1 MIERKKMSKNF
12 MKKSVA
18 SGEVSESKKI
28 FDTSSKKPHRFNVR
42 WLLVFYDVCI
52 YFAVAFLL
60 LMVYEDVVVSTI
72 KNNVQIGIIG
82 FASIF
87 AMRFV
92 FDIYRQIWRYG
103 GIQSYIRLLICD
115 GCGFIL
121 FLLLELA
128 LPVERI
134 LIVKILAVSC
144 INLLGALAIRMV
156 YRYAYKCGNQKN
168 IVGRFLFKVLR
179 FFGGKSLDIQAK
191 TDVQLIKIAIVGAG
205 RVGTGLAEELIN
217 SKSAS
222 YVPRCFIDINEEKV
236 GRKIHGINILSQEQA
251 DYKLLEDYGIQEIV
265 FAVPQLDA
273 EKRKALFDY
282 YSLSGC
288 KIKVYDY
295 PLVDNENNKGKRH
308 IREFDI
314 EELLFR
320 KQLDV
325 LDKEV
330 IDYYQNKRIL
340 ITGGGGSI
348 GSELCRQ
355 IAKMNP
361 EKLIVLDVCENGA
374 YEIQQELKMI
384 YGNDLQIQIEIVSVC
399 NRTGL
404 ERVFSEHKPQIVLNA
419 AAHKHVPLMEK
430 NCVEAVENNVFGTLN
445 TVELS
450 EKYGVERLI
459 MVSTDKAV
467 NPTNVMGATK
477 RVCEMIGQAY
487 SQKESVTTY
496 SATRFGNVL
505 GSAGSVIPL
514 FKKQIARGGPITI
527 TDKRIVRYFMTIPEA
542 SQLVLK
548 SGAMAK
554 NGELF
559 VLDMGKPI
567 KIIELAENMIRLSGM
582 EPYNDIEI
590 IETGLRPGEKLYEET
605 LVNSELEKTESTSI
619 FIEREKPISM
629 NEMNAKLS
637 VLKTAVETGDDKAVK
652 EALKVVV
659 PSYKSPEEVNKNA
672 SEAKEMKAAVTAG

>member
-1 MIERKKMSKNF
+1 M
-12 MKKSVA
+12 
-18 SGEVSESKKI
+18 SKKI
-28 FDTSSKKPHRFNVR
+28 IEKIPFLKKAEEGTNALNDKTSKNHRFNIR

-52 YFAVAFLL
+52 YAFVSVLL

-72 KNNVQIGIIG
+72 SNNIYISIIG
-82 FASIF
+82 FVSVF
-87 AMRFV
+87 SMRFA

-103 GIQSYIRLLICD
+103 GIQSYIKLLICD
-115 GCGFIL
+115 GCAFLL
-121 FLLLELA
+121 FLVIELI
-128 LPVERI
+128 LPVEKI
-134 LIVKILAVSC
+134 LIVKILAISC
-144 INLLGALAIRMV
+144 INLLAALAIRMI
-156 YRYAYKCGNQKN
+156 YRYAYKCGNQN
-168 IVGRFLFKVLR
+168 SLVGRVLFKILR

-191 TDVQLIKIAIVGAG
+191 QDVHLIKIAIVGAG
-205 RVGTGLAEELIN
+205 RVGTSLAEDLIN
-217 SKSAS
+217 NRNAS
-222 YVPRCFIDINEEKV
+222 YVPRCFIDVDEDKV
-236 GRKIHGINILSQEQA
+236 GRKIHGILILSQEQA
-251 DYKLLEDYGIQEIV
+251 TFKLLEEHGVQEIV
-265 FAVPQLDA
+265 FAVPQLSA
-273 EKRKALFDY
+273 ERRKELFDY
-282 YSLSGC
+282 YSQSGC
-288 KIKVYDY
+288 KIKVYDF
-295 PLVDNENNKGKRH
+295 PLVESDTDNGKRH

-325 LDKEV
+325 VDEPV
-330 IDYYQNKRIL
+330 INYYKNKRVL

-355 IAKMNP
+355 IAKMGP
-361 EKLIVLDVCENGA
+361 EKLVVLDVYENGA
-374 YEIQQELKMI
+374 YDVQQELKMI
-384 YGNDLQIQIEIVSVC
+384 YGNELNIQIEIVSVC
-399 NRTGL
+399 NKAGL
-404 ERVFSEHKPQIVLNA
+404 ERVFAEHKPQIVLNA
-419 AAHKHVPLMEK
+419 AAHKHVPLMEH

-450 EKYGVERLI
+450 EKYGVERFM

-477 RVCEMIGQAY
+477 RMCEMIVGSY
-487 SQKESVTTY
+487 SRKESGTTY

-514 FKKQIARGGPITI
+514 FKKQISRGGPLTI

-548 SGAMAK
+548 SGAMAE

-582 EPYNDIEI
+582 EPYNDIDI
-590 IETGLRPGEKLYEET
+590 VETGLRPGEKLYEET
-605 LVNSELEKTESTSI
+605 LVNADLEKTQSSSI
-619 FIEREKPISM
+619 FIERETPVSI
-629 NEMNAKLS
+629 NELNAKLS
-637 VLKTAVETGDDKAVK
+637 VLRTAVETGDDSAVK

-659 PSYKSPEEVNKNA
+659 PTFKTPEEVNSHA
-672 SEAKEMKAAVTAG
+672 SESKEMKNAVMV

>member
-1 MIERKKMSKNF
+1 
-12 MKKSVA
+12 
-18 SGEVSESKKI
+18 
-28 FDTSSKKPHRFNVR
+28 
-42 WLLVFYDVCI
+42 
-52 YFAVAFLL
+52 
-60 LMVYEDVVVSTI
+60 MVYEDVVVSTI
-72 KNNVQIGIIG
+72 GNSVMIAIIG
-82 FASIF
+82 LVAIF
-87 AMRFV
+87 SMRFV

-115 GCGFIL
+115 ACGFVL
-121 FLLLELA
+121 FLVLELIF
-128 LPVERI
+128 PVEKI
-134 LIVKILAVSC
+134 LIVKILAISC
-144 INLLGALAIRMV
+144 INLLGALALRMI
-156 YRYAYKCGNQKN
+156 YRYAYKCGTQNS
-168 IVGRFLFKVLR
+168 IVGVVLFKILR

-217 SKSAS
+217 NKNAS
-222 YVPRCFIDINEEKV
+222 YVPRCFIDINEDKV

-251 DYKLLEDYGIQEIV
+251 TFKLLQDYEVQEIV

-273 EKRKALFDY
+273 EKRKELFDY
-282 YSLSGC
+282 YSQSGC

-295 PLVDNENNKGKRH
+295 PLVENETNKGKRH

-325 LDKEV
+325 VDEAV
-330 IDYYQNKRIL
+330 VEYYKNKRIL

-355 IAKMNP
+355 IAKMGP
-361 EKLIVLDVCENGA
+361 EKLVILDICENGA
-374 YEIQQELKMI
+374 YDVQQELKMA
-384 YGNDLQIQIEIVSVC
+384 YGDKLDIQIEIVSVC
-399 NRTGL
+399 NKTGL
-404 ERVFSEHKPQIVLNA
+404 ERVFKEHEPHIVLNA
-419 AAHKHVPLMEK
+419 AAHKHVPLMEH

-445 TVELS
+445 TVEMS

-477 RVCEMIGQAY
+477 RVCEMIVGAY
-487 SQKESVTTY
+487 SQKESRTTY

-548 SGAMAK
+548 SGAMAE

-605 LVNSELEKTESTSI
+605 LVNSDLEKTASSSI
-619 FIEREKPISM
+619 FIEREKPVSI

-637 VLKTAVETGDDKAVK
+637 VLRTAVETGDDNAVK

-659 PSYKSPEEVNKNA
+659 PTFKTPEEVNRNA
-672 SEAKEMKAAVTAG
+672 SEAKEMKNAVTV

>member
-1 MIERKKMSKNF
+1 MSKKLNENRIF
-12 MKKSVA
+12 SAKDTAKNENTKKNQ
-18 SGEVSESKKI
+18 
-28 FDTSSKKPHRFNVR
+28 RFNIR

-52 YFAVAFLL
+52 YVVVSFLL
-60 LMVYEDVVVSTI
+60 LMVYEDVTVYTSENSIFVAL
-72 KNNVQIGIIG
+72 IG
-82 FASIF
+82 FFAIF
-87 AMRFV
+87 SVRFA

-115 GCGFIL
+115 ACGFGL
-121 FLLLELA
+121 FFALEYA
-128 LPVERI
+128 LPVEKI
-134 LIVKILAVSC
+134 LIVKILAISC
-144 INLLGALAIRMV
+144 MNLLGALSLRMI
-156 YRYAYKCGNQKN
+156 YRYAYKCGTQNS
-168 IVGRFLFKVLR
+168 IVGVMLFKILR

-205 RVGTGLAEELIN
+205 RVGTTLAEELIN
-217 SKSAS
+217 NKNAS

-236 GRKIHGINILSQEQA
+236 GRKIHGVVILSQEQA
-251 DYKLLEDYGIQEIV
+251 TFKKLQEYGIQEIV
-265 FAVPQLDA
+265 FAVPQLDS
-273 EKRKALFDY
+273 EKRKELFDY
-282 YSLSGC
+282 YSQSGC

-295 PLVDNENNKGKRH
+295 SFSDNDANNGKRL

-320 KQLDV
+320 KQLEVVDNDV
-325 LDKEV
+325 VDFYK
-330 IDYYQNKRIL
+330 NKRVL

-361 EKLIVLDVCENGA
+361 EKLIVVDICENGA
-374 YEIQQELKMI
+374 YDIQQELKMT
-384 YGNDLQIQIEIVSVC
+384 YGNNLDIQIEIVSVC
-399 NRTGL
+399 NRLGL
-404 ERVFSEHKPQIVLNA
+404 ERVFKEHSPHIVLNA
-419 AAHKHVPLMEK
+419 AAHKHVPLMER

-445 TVELS
+445 TVQLS
-450 EKYGVERLI
+450 EKYGVQRVM

-477 RVCEMIGQAY
+477 RVCEMIIGAY
-487 SQKESVTTY
+487 SKNNSGTTY

-514 FKKQIARGGPITI
+514 FKKQISRGGPITL

-567 KIIELAENMIRLSGM
+567 KILELAENMIRLSGL
-582 EPYNDIEI
+582 EPYTDIDI

-605 LVNSELEKTESTSI
+605 LVNSDLEKTASSSI
-619 FIEREKPISM
+619 FIEREEPISIA
-629 NEMNAKLS
+629 ELNAKLS
-637 VLKTAVETGDDKAVK
+637 VLKTAVETGDDNAVK
-652 EALKVVV
+652 EALKAVV
-659 PSYKSPEEVNKNA
+659 PTFKSPEEVNKNA
-672 SEAKEMKAAVTAG
+672 DESKEMKAAVTIG

>member
-1 MIERKKMSKNF
+1 MF
-12 MKKSVA
+12 
-18 SGEVSESKKI
+18 KKI
-28 FDTSSKKPHRFNVR
+28 NKNKDVLNETSENEQIVVNDSSKKSHRFNVR

-52 YFAVAFLL
+52 YVVVSFLL
-60 LMVYEDVVVSTI
+60 LMIYEDVVVYTSENSI
-72 KNNVQIGIIG
+72 MIAFIG
-82 FASIF
+82 FVSIF
-87 AMRFV
+87 SMRFA

-115 GCGFIL
+115 ACGFAL
-121 FLLLELA
+121 FFALEYA
-128 LPVERI
+128 LPVEKI

-144 INLLGALAIRMV
+144 INLLGALAIRMI
-156 YRYAYKCGNQKN
+156 YRYAYKCGTQNS
-168 IVGRFLFKVLR
+168 IVGIVLFKILR

-205 RVGTGLAEELIN
+205 RVGTSLAEELIN
-217 SKSAS
+217 NKNAS
-222 YVPRCFIDINEEKV
+222 YVPRCFIDINEAKV
-236 GRKIHGINILSQEQA
+236 GRKIHGIVILSQEQA
-251 DYKLLEDYGIQEIV
+251 TFKLLQDYGIQEIV
-265 FAVPQLDA
+265 FAVPQLDG

-282 YSLSGC
+282 YSQSGC

-295 PLVDNENNKGKRH
+295 PLVESENNKGKRH

-325 LDKEV
+325 VDSDVVE
-330 IDYYQNKRIL
+330 YYKSKRVL

-361 EKLIVLDVCENGA
+361 EKLIVLDICENGA
-374 YEIQQELKMI
+374 YEIQQELKMT
-384 YGNDLQIQIEIVSVC
+384 YGNDIDIQIEIVSVC
-399 NRTGL
+399 NKLAL
-404 ERVFSEHKPQIVLNA
+404 ERVFKEHKPQIVLNA
-419 AAHKHVPLMEK
+419 AAHKHVPLMEH
-430 NCVEAVENNVFGTLN
+430 NCIEAVENNVFGTLN
-445 TVELS
+445 TVEIS

-477 RVCEMIGQAY
+477 RVCEMICQSY
-487 SQKESVTTY
+487 SCKDSGTTY

-514 FKKQIARGGPITI
+514 FKKQISRGGPITL

-548 SGAMAK
+548 SGAMAE

-567 KIIELAENMIRLSGM
+567 KIIDLAENMIRLSGM
-582 EPYNDIEI
+582 EPYKDIDI
-590 IETGLRPGEKLYEET
+590 VETGLRPGEKLYEET
-605 LVNSELEKTESTSI
+605 LVNSGLEKTESSSI
-619 FIEREKPISM
+619 FIERETPVSI
-629 NEMNAKLS
+629 NEMTAKLN
-637 VLKTAVETGDDKAVK
+637 VLKTAVETGDDEAVK

-659 PSYKSPEEVNKNA
+659 PTFKAPEEVNANA
-672 SEAKEMKAAVTAG
+672 SEAKEMKNAVTVG

>member
-1 MIERKKMSKNF
+1 MSKKFNE
-12 MKKSVA
+12 KNISQTPDA
-18 SGEVSESKKI
+18 ERNENSKK
-28 FDTSSKKPHRFNVR
+28 THRFNIR
-42 WLLVFYDVCI
+42 WLLVFYDMCI
-52 YFAVAFLL
+52 YVVVSFLL
-60 LMVYEDVVVSTI
+60 LMVYEDVVVYTNENSI
-72 KNNVQIGIIG
+72 MVALIG
-82 FASIF
+82 FFAIF
-87 AMRFV
+87 SMRFA

-115 GCGFIL
+115 MCA
-121 FLLLELA
+121 FLLFFGLEHA
-128 LPVERI
+128 LPVEKV
-134 LIVKILAVSC
+134 LIVKILSISC
-144 INLLGALAIRMV
+144 MNLLGALAIRMV
-156 YRYAYKCGNQKN
+156 YRYAYKCGTQNSV
-168 IVGRFLFKVLR
+168 VGVLLFKLLR

-205 RVGTGLAEELIN
+205 RVGTTLAEELIN
-217 SKSAS
+217 NKNAS

-236 GRKIHGINILSQEQA
+236 GRKIHGVIILSQEQA
-251 DYKLLEDYGIQEIV
+251 TFKKLQEYGIQEIV
-265 FAVPQLDA
+265 FAVPQLDS
-273 EKRKALFDY
+273 EKRKELFDY
-282 YSLSGC
+282 YSQSGC

-295 PLVDNENNKGKRH
+295 SFSDNDANNGKRH

-320 KQLDV
+320 KQL
-325 LDKEV
+325 EV
-330 IDYYQNKRIL
+330 VDNEVVDFYKNKRVL

-361 EKLIVLDVCENGA
+361 ERLVIVDICENGA
-374 YEIQQELKMI
+374 YDIQQELKMT
-384 YGNDLQIQIEIVSVC
+384 YGNNLDIQIEIVSVC
-399 NRTGL
+399 NRLGL
-404 ERVFSEHKPQIVLNA
+404 ERVFKEHSPHIVLNA
-419 AAHKHVPLMEK
+419 AAHKHVPLMER

-445 TVELS
+445 TVQLS
-450 EKYGVERLI
+450 EKYGVQRVM

-477 RVCEMIGQAY
+477 RMCEMIIGAY
-487 SQKESVTTY
+487 SKKNLGTTY

-514 FKKQIARGGPITI
+514 FKKQISRGGPITL

-567 KIIELAENMIRLSGM
+567 KILELAENMIRLSGL
-582 EPYNDIEI
+582 EPYTDIDI

-605 LVNSELEKTESTSI
+605 LVNSDLEKTASSSI
-619 FIEREKPISM
+619 FIEREEPISVA
-629 NEMNAKLS
+629 ELNAKLS
-637 VLKTAVETGDDKAVK
+637 VLKTAVETGDDNAVK
-652 EALKVVV
+652 EALKAVV
-659 PSYKSPEEVNKNA
+659 PTFKSPEEVNKNA
-672 SEAKEMKAAVTAG
+672 DESKEMKAAVTIG

>member
-1 MIERKKMSKNF
+1 M
-12 MKKSVA
+12 
-18 SGEVSESKKI
+18 SKKI
-28 FDTSSKKPHRFNVR
+28 IEKSNLNSFDDASKRNHRFNVR

-52 YFAVAFLL
+52 YAVVSFLL
-60 LMVYEDVVVSTI
+60 LMVYEDVVVSTVG
-72 KNNVQIGIIG
+72 NSFQIAIIG
-82 FASIF
+82 FAAIF
-87 AMRFV
+87 SMRFA

-103 GIQSYIRLLICD
+103 GIQTYIRLLICD
-115 GCGFIL
+115 GCGFAL
-121 FLLLELA
+121 FFILELI
-128 LPVERI
+128 LPVEKV
-134 LIVKILAVSC
+134 LVVKILAVSC
-144 INLLGALAIRMV
+144 INLLGALTLRMI
-156 YRYAYKCGNQKN
+156 YRYAYKCGTQNS
-168 IVGRFLFKVLR
+168 IVGKTLFKILR

-205 RVGTGLAEELIN
+205 RVGTGLAEDLIN
-217 SKSAS
+217 NKNAS
-222 YVPRCFIDINEEKV
+222 YVPRCFIDINEDKV
-236 GRKIHGINILSQEQA
+236 GRKIHGITILSQEQA
-251 DYKLLEDYGIQEIV
+251 TFKLLQDYGVQEIV

-273 EKRKALFDY
+273 EKRKELFDF
-282 YSLSGC
+282 YSQSGC

-295 PLVDNENNKGKRH
+295 PLVENDNNKGKRH

-325 LDKEV
+325 LDEEV
-330 IDYYQNKRIL
+330 IEHYKDKRVL

-355 IAKMNP
+355 IAKMGP
-361 EKLIVLDVCENGA
+361 EKLIILDVCENGA
-374 YEIQQELKMI
+374 YEVQQELKML
-384 YGNDLQIQIEIVSVC
+384 YGNELEIAIEIVSVC
-399 NRTGL
+399 NKVGL
-404 ERVFSEHKPQIVLNA
+404 ERVFKEHKPQIVLNA
-419 AAHKHVPLMEK
+419 AAHKHVPLMEH
-430 NCVEAVENNVFGTLN
+430 NCIEAVENNVFGTLN

-450 EKYGVERLI
+450 EKYGVQRVI

-477 RVCEMIGQAY
+477 RVCEMIVGAY
-487 SQKESVTTY
+487 SQKESATTY

-514 FKKQIARGGPITI
+514 FKKQIDRGGPITI

-548 SGAMAK
+548 SGAMAE

-559 VLDMGKPI
+559 VLDMGKPV

-605 LVNSELEKTESTSI
+605 LVNSDLEKTESSSI
-619 FIEREKPISM
+619 FIEREKPHSI
-629 NEMNAKLS
+629 NEINAKLS
-637 VLKTAVETGDDKAVK
+637 ILRTAVETGDDNAVK

-659 PSYKSPEEVNKNA
+659 ETYKSPEEVNKNA
-672 SEAKEMKAAVTAG
+672 SEAKEMKNALMV